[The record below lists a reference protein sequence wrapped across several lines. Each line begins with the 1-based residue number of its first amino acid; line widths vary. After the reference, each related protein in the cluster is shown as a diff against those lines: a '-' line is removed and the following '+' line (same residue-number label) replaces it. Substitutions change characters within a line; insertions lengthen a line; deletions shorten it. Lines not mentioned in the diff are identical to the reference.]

1 MHRCWIGLFSGLL
14 LKISFTA
21 LLFLSLNFTIQAQ
34 DSLNVVFPNGDSV
47 VYAVEFKDRD
57 SLNGVV
63 KAVFSQ
69 DTSVVAYKGS
79 FINGKPNGPFLF
91 YYPSGTY
98 RQTLIYGYGEL
109 HGDYTVYNDNGSVI
123 KKGKFKNG
131 VKHGYWID
139 VENKLIGR
147 YYKGKRHLSWKI
159 KNASGKGVKERW
171 TYFNGVLKRGDPN
184 SAELLDL

>member
-14 LKISFTA
+14 LKISFIA
-21 LLFLSLNFTIQAQ
+21 LLFLSLISTMQAQ

-79 FINGKPNGPFLF
+79 FVNGKPNGPFLF

-98 RQTLIYGYGEL
+98 RQTLSPL
-109 HGDYTVYNDNGSVI
+109 
-123 KKGKFKNG
+123 GKTT
-131 VKHGYWID
+131 
-139 VENKLIGR
+139 
-147 YYKGKRHLSWKI
+147 LSE
-159 KNASGKGVKERW
+159 S
-171 TYFNGVLKRGDPN
+171 
-184 SAELLDL
+184 